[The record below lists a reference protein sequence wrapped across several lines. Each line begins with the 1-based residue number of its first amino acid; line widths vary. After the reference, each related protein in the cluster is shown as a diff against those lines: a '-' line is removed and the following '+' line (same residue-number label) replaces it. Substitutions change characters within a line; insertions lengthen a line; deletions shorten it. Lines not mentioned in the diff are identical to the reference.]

1 MFTLCMF
8 SCFKEDSQDI
18 ENELE
23 VMQEIYEMYDEISK
37 IPADEQLIQRF
48 KESFSEDMQVEKVF
62 NANVSVY
69 VNKL

>member
-8 SCFKEDSQDI
+8 SCFKEDNQDI

-62 NANVSVY
+62 NANVSVRIC
-69 VNKL
+69 